1 MTGEGNS
8 DETDHVISFLKGGD
22 VTQIDQDKWGVYLD
36 RNKIS
41 NVKLK
46 QESPSPQPTT
56 AGSPNSNTKS
66 LNRRVPPPPVR
77 MVTRGVSGAVRPKS
91 VDEILS
97 SLDQK
102 DLLASSGTKTA
113 FTHPQQPRP
122 AVRKTVGLTN
132 AAYNDTKTP
141 NTSTLVYN
149 GIKLSSNSPKN
160 EYEGIDLYAWKLH
173 ATHFP
178 LYKQLQTA
186 RKTLTTHDWMLARD
200 ELKSVKTIQK
210 IEALKKTNS
219 WSLRQLKRH
228 KAPSRLKTHWD
239 LMIEEMKWMHT
250 DFKEER
256 KWKMAMAYIT
266 ARAVLEWHHTDDKA
280 TVCVKTRIPEPKS
293 LPTTPM
299 ADDLPTTP
307 ISKNSPSSIIAGQD
321 VCTSPITEQHL
332 STSPIVN
339 DEKSI
344 PVSPEAL
351 IPVPVSGDST
361 QKMETVDQ
369 DTTPIISHTIADE
382 PELMEDTI
390 TATASEEPLKSDAMM
405 GASNDTLELLPGSTV
420 EEEMEPIAEEAVS
433 IPTTPPIAPAALS
446 PNVIQEYRDL
456 FANSDPNMPIV
467 TLSIED
473 MGEFDASALFPEL
486 LTFGPPDPLFEDTY
500 FNELEY
506 SRITPISKLIAK
518 QINLKA
524 PQRYSRKRDID
535 GNPIIIYDDNKDDI
549 KQLPRHERY
558 DSTPLISPLFAHKRN
573 RDLPAQQPSTPQP
586 PSNFQH
592 ASTHW
597 SEDDD
602 VCLISFIIEYSFNWD
617 LICDALNAVR
627 VPLTGERRTPWE
639 CHDRWK
645 RNNLTSL
652 SGQVSSAYTSK
663 LKRELQRRPA
673 TIRFDSPH
681 KRQRQHNI
689 FEAIKKTQ
697 KKREEAENSL
707 QPPLPLLVLQLR
719 CTVQTAPANVCHQQ
733 WK

>member
-22 VTQIDQDKWGVYLD
+22 VTQIDQDKWGAYLD

-46 QESPSPQPTT
+46 QESPSPQPTPD
-56 AGSPNSNTKS
+56 GSLNGNVKS
-66 LNRRVPPPPVR
+66 LSRRVPPPPVR

-102 DLLASSGTKTA
+102 DLSASPGTKTT

-122 AVRKTVGLTN
+122 AVRKTVSLN
-132 AAYNDTKTP
+132 SAPYNDTKAP

-149 GIKLSSNSPKN
+149 GIKLSSNTPKN
-160 EYEGIDLYAWKLH
+160 EYDGIDLYAWKLH

-210 IEALKKTNS
+210 IEALKRTNS

-228 KAPSRLKTHWD
+228 RAPARPKTHWD
-239 LMIEEMKWMHT
+239 LMIDEMKWMHT

-266 ARAVLEWHHTDDKA
+266 ARAVLDWHQADDKA

-293 LPTTPM
+293 LPATPM

-307 ISKNSPSSIIAGQD
+307 ISKSSPTSMIADED
-321 VCTSPITEQHL
+321 VCTLPITEHQL
-332 STSPIVN
+332 STSFMLN
-339 DEKSI
+339 DDK
-344 PVSPEAL
+344 PVPVDSETM
-351 IPVPVSGDST
+351 IPVPVSNNPPE
-361 QKMETVDQ
+361 KMEEVDQ
-369 DTTPIISHTIADE
+369 GATSIVSHTIADE
-382 PELMEDTI
+382 PELVEDTT
-390 TATASEEPLKSDAMM
+390 TAAASEEPLKSDTMM
-405 GASNDTLELLPGSTV
+405 GSTSNDTLALLPGSTV
-420 EEEMEPIAEEAVS
+420 DDKMEPIMEEAAS
-433 IPTTPPIAPAALS
+433 MPTTPPVAPATLS

-456 FANSDPNMPIV
+456 FINFDPNMPIM

-473 MGEFDASALFPEL
+473 MGDFDASALFPEL

-506 SRITPISKLIAK
+506 SKITPISKLIAK
-518 QINLKA
+518 QITLKA

-535 GNPIIIYDDNKDDI
+535 GNPIIIYDENRDDI

-558 DSTPLISPLFAHKRN
+558 DSTPLISRKWN
-573 RDLPAQQPSTPQP
+573 T
-586 PSNFQH
+586 
-592 ASTHW
+592 
-597 SEDDD
+597 
-602 VCLISFIIEYSFNWD
+602 IIWIEM
-617 LICDALNAVR
+617 
-627 VPLTGERRTPWE
+627 
-639 CHDRWK
+639 
-645 RNNLTSL
+645 
-652 SGQVSSAYTSK
+652 
-663 LKRELQRRPA
+663 
-673 TIRFDSPH
+673 
-681 KRQRQHNI
+681 
-689 FEAIKKTQ
+689 
-697 KKREEAENSL
+697 
-707 QPPLPLLVLQLR
+707 
-719 CTVQTAPANVCHQQ
+719 
-733 WK
+733 